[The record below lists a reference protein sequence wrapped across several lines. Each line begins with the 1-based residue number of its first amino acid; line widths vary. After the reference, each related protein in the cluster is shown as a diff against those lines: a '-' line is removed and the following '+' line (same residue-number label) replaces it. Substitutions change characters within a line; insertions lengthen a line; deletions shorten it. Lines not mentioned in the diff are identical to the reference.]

1 MGGVLRNPIA
11 ERPVNFVDFD
21 ERDEDVLA
29 SQLQRTRKSVGDFV
43 IKMLL
48 LLRRAPLVEEDL
60 DHYQIVAP
68 LNVEVLSIENEVVAM
83 VLADDLEAIVLG
95 HACASRKSPVND
107 FSDRP
112 AILWGFP
119 HRQVYS
125 HERQVAAELLSRQR
139 IYPRF

>member
-1 MGGVLRNPIA
+1 
-11 ERPVNFVDFD
+11 
-21 ERDEDVLA
+21 
-29 SQLQRTRKSVGDFV
+29 
-43 IKMLL
+43 
-48 LLRRAPLVEEDL
+48 L

-95 HACASRKSPVND
+95 HACASHKRPVND